1 MSRTR
6 RLMDSGPCGSVPRPG
21 KGRPGSRL
29 GLGRDTAPYQSP
41 GCRPNTNTK
50 YIQCDTPCQSP
61 RCRPKTNDSCI
72 HCNCMN
78 VVTGLCHSS
87 KWKSRYLSESF
98 VLNVRSAKPSKSRPD
113 SQRSTEIRDSTCP
126 RSTAKYYRSHVIAIV
141 SPGVTQP

>member
-1 MSRTR
+1 
-6 RLMDSGPCGSVPRPG
+6 
-21 KGRPGSRL
+21 
-29 GLGRDTAPYQSP
+29 
-41 GCRPNTNTK
+41 
-50 YIQCDTPCQSP
+50 
-61 RCRPKTNDSCI
+61 
-72 HCNCMN
+72 MN

-141 SPGVTQP
+141 RPAVTQPCHRSSHYNQPVEVDVKSTKACRSSTKYSERYLLFHFYIQCDTLSLDRSLVMPLMLIHRCVLAKNVL